1 MAFLNGFILGLGM
14 VVFIGPVL
22 FTLLK
27 STLQYGFGAGMSVA
41 WGIFISDVVCVGL
54 CSLGAIKVFE
64 NPDNQIWLTL
74 GGIVILLGL
83 GLKYIIKPNVDVEKM
98 VKLSAGDYSKHFVK
112 GFLVNFVNPFVFL
125 VWIGVIG
132 IAQTNYGK
140 GQEMYAFLGAALLGI
155 LTTDSLKVMF
165 ANRVKKL
172 LQPVILI
179 KLYRGTGI
187 LLVAFAGRLVWHLI
201 GII

>member
-1 MAFLNGFILGLGM
+1 MAFLKGFILGLGM

-54 CSLGAIKVFE
+54 CSLGAIKFFE

-98 VKLSAGDYSKHFVK
+98 VKLSAGDYSKHFFK

-132 IAQTNYGK
+132 IAQTQYGK
-140 GQEMYAFLGAALLGI
+140 GQEMYAFLGAALLAI

-172 LQPVILI
+172 LQPAILI

>member
-1 MAFLNGFILGLGM
+1 M

-41 WGIFISDVVCVGL
+41 WGIFISDVVCVVL
-54 CSLGAIKVFE
+54 CSFGATKFFE
-64 NPDNQIWLTL
+64 NPDNQVWLTV
-74 GGIVILLGL
+74 GGIAILLGL
-83 GLKYIIKPNVDVEKM
+83 GLKYIIKPNVDVDKM
-98 VKLSAGDYSKHFVK
+98 VKLSAGDISKHFAK

-132 IAQTNYGK
+132 FAQAEYGK
-140 GQEMYAFLGAALLGI
+140 GQELYGFLTASLLGI
-155 LTTDSLKVMF
+155 LTTDSLKVIF
-165 ANRVKKL
+165 ANKVKRL
-172 LQPVILI
+172 LQPKVLVR
-179 KLYRGTGI
+179 LYLGTGI
-187 LLVAFAGRLVWHLI
+187 LLITFAGRLVWYLI

>member
-1 MAFLNGFILGLGM
+1 M
-14 VVFIGPVL
+14 VIFIGPVL

-27 STLQYGFGAGMSVA
+27 STLQCGFWAGMSVA

-54 CSLGAIKVFE
+54 CAFGATRFFE

-83 GLKYIIKPNVDVEKM
+83 GLKYIFKPNVDVDGM
-98 VKLSAGDYSKHFVK
+98 VKLSAGDYTKHFVK

-132 IAQTNYGK
+132 LAQTEYGK
-140 GQEMYAFLGAALLGI
+140 GEEMYQFLGASLFGI
-155 LTTDSLKVMF
+155 LTTDTLKVVF
-165 ANRVKKL
+165 AGKTKNL
-172 LQPVILI
+172 LQRSVLI
-179 KLYRGTGI
+179 KLYRGIGI
-187 LLVAFAGRLVWHLI
+187 LLVLFAGRLIWYLF